1 MLGGNYTCLI
11 PGHLLA
17 DACVTDS
24 VQGDDTVAASVSV
37 DEPMARLSVIEAE
50 QRTLKEDNR
59 ELTEENSRLK
69 EQFRRLEETHAR
81 DVSNLTDYITGRKKQ
96 TDWRAGRQAN
106 RRIGRQIAR
115 HRLKRKRT
123 TRQVERDSVCECVCV
138 CARER

>member
-17 DACVTDS
+17 DACVTDRL
-24 VQGDDTVAASVSV
+24 QGDDTVTASVSV
-37 DEPMARLSVIEAE
+37 DELMARLSVIEAE

-106 RRIGRQIAR
+106 RRIGR
-115 HRLKRKRT
+115 
-123 TRQVERDSVCECVCV
+123 
-138 CARER
+138 